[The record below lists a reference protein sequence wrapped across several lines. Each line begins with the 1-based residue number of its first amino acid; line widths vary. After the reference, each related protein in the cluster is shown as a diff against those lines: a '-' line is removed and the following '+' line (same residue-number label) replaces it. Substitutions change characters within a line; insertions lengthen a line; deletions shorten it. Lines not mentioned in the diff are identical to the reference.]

1 MEEAYID
8 SNIFIFAV
16 INSEKEGLKARQILR
31 SLPEKNVKIYTST
44 LTFDEF
50 SYKLLK
56 NIKRKD
62 AIDAISAF
70 FNLKGVT
77 FIEVSRDI
85 IWEAFELIKNY
96 SLEPRDAIHLACAS
110 SRNLKTIISEDK
122 DFDVIK
128 GIERFSMSKIKI

>member
-70 FNLKGVT
+70 FNLK
-77 FIEVSRDI
+77 
-85 IWEAFELIKNY
+85 
-96 SLEPRDAIHLACAS
+96 
-110 SRNLKTIISEDK
+110 TIISEDK